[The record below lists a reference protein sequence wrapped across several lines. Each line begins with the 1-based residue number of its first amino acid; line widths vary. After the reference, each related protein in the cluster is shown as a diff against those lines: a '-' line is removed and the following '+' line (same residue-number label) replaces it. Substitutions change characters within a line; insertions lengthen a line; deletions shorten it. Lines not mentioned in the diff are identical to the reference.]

1 MKTQRILKVWI
12 TNILNRK
19 NRIAKSLKLCAVCR
33 HTKAEKH
40 GIIINVRHKR
50 ITFVTKEGEVM
61 KNMTPTEI
69 AVEYAKADLKKEIYI
84 KALEA
89 QKAGK
94 SFEDFIKELEA
105 LATSK

>member
-1 MKTQRILKVWI
+1 
-12 TNILNRK
+12 
-19 NRIAKSLKLCAVCR
+19 
-33 HTKAEKH
+33 
-40 GIIINVRHKR
+40 
-50 ITFVTKEGEVM
+50 
-61 KNMTPTEI
+61 MTPTEI

-94 SFEDFIKELEA
+94 TLQEFVKELEA

>member
-1 MKTQRILKVWI
+1 MLE
-12 TNILNRK
+12 
-19 NRIAKSLKLCAVCR
+19 LCAVCR

-40 GIIINVRHKR
+40 GIIIYVRYKQ
-50 ITFVTKEGEVM
+50 IMFVKKGSEVM

-89 QKAGK
+89 EKAGK
-94 SFEDFIKELEA
+94 TLNEFVKELEA

>member
-1 MKTQRILKVWI
+1 MSNLF
-12 TNILNRK
+12 NHK
-19 NRIAKSLKLCAVCR
+19 NRIAKLLELCAVCR

-40 GIIINVRHKR
+40 GIIIYVRHKQ
-50 ITFVTKEGEVM
+50 IMFVTKEGEVM
-61 KNMTPTEI
+61 KGMTPTEI

-84 KALEA
+84 KAIEA

-105 LATSK
+105 LATNK